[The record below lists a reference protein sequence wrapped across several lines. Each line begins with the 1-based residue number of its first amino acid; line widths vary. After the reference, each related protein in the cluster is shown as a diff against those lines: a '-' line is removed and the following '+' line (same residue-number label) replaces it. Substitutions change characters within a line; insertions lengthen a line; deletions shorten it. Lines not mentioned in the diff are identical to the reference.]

1 MYYFGFYHC
10 CKKNIRRDFQNVVRG
25 YLTFS
30 LVRWDS
36 SAGLQVY
43 CCQPDSSVGLF
54 SVYRLCPSTQHCFVD
69 LEDHITSLDAVPL
82 ASSMCIFLS
91 VTTTKTNLSYTK
103 LFKKKIQLSK
113 TKILSEIMLPFHLLK
128 FKWKTLDGES
138 ILSMSNICLII
149 SSVTESLCP
158 WHSCETK
165 TMIGN
170 LPIYHVIGLWIVL

>member
-43 CCQPDSSVGLF
+43 CCQPDSSVGLV

-69 LEDHITSLDAVPL
+69 LEDHIISLDAVPL

-113 TKILSEIMLPFHLLK
+113 TKILSETMLPFHLLK

-138 ILSMSNICLII
+138 ILSMSNMPH
-149 SSVTESLCP
+149 SVTESLCP

-170 LPIYHVIGLWIVL
+170 LPIYNVIGLWIVL

>member
-1 MYYFGFYHC
+1 MQFFIELIYKWIRNQVFPTSKSTFCVDRTRGIFVTWFFHCLEILWGMLDDYTRFKPVMYYFGFYHC

-43 CCQPDSSVGLF
+43 CCQPDSSVGLV

-82 ASSMCIFLS
+82 ASSMCMFLS
-91 VTTTKTNLSYTK
+91 VTTTKTNLSYT
-103 LFKKKIQLSK
+103 
-113 TKILSEIMLPFHLLK
+113 
-128 FKWKTLDGES
+128 
-138 ILSMSNICLII
+138 
-149 SSVTESLCP
+149 
-158 WHSCETK
+158 
-165 TMIGN
+165 
-170 LPIYHVIGLWIVL
+170 